1 MFKTGNKVKIVD
13 PGASYSRYLKYL
25 AGITQ
30 FLNSEDVAKFRFNKA
45 PEKNEEL
52 EIVHCGRHPES
63 YKEELYVCVNSEHLF
78 IMGGEGLELI
88 SLKVEQGSTVRC
100 IDKDRF
106 YRTYSDFMI
115 EHYDELRALGGF
127 QDSLFWAYAYD
138 KVPVQ
143 DKERLYKILL
153 IAPHTEDW
161 AEGRQLAI
169 CQDKETGSVYIFELD
184 ALEAVQ

>member
-1 MFKTGNKVKIVD
+1 MFKVGDKVKVVD
-13 PGASYSRYLKYL
+13 PGASYSRYLRYL
-25 AGITQ
+25 ADRAS
-30 FLNSEDVAKFRFNKA
+30 FLNSEDVAKFRYDGT

-52 EIVHCGRHPES
+52 EVVQVGCHPELR
-63 YKEELYVCVNSEHLF
+63 KEELYICVNSEHLF
-78 IMGGEGLELI
+78 IMGREGLELVK
-88 SLKVEQGSTVRC
+88 LEVEQGSTVRC
-100 IDKDRF
+100 IETDRF

-143 DKERLYKILL
+143 DKTRLYKVLL

-169 CQDKETGSVYIFELD
+169 CQDKETSSVYVFDLN